1 MKKNKRTE
9 PNERLQKVLYL
20 LFHYKMMTMNV
31 KIQTVHF
38 NADSKLIEY
47 VNRKLE
53 KLNTFSDRIIQVN
66 VFLKLDNVVHTI
78 KDKIA
83 EIRVHVPRHNFF
95 VKSTSKSFEESF
107 DDAFETMVAQ
117 IKKSKEKKAA

>member
-1 MKKNKRTE
+1 
-9 PNERLQKVLYL
+9 
-20 LFHYKMMTMNV
+20 MNV
-31 KIQTVHF
+31 KIQSVHF
-38 NADSKLIEY
+38 DADSKLIEY

-53 KLNTFSDRIIQVN
+53 KLKNFSDRIIQVN
-66 VFLKLDNVVHTI
+66 VFLKLDNVVHNI

-107 DDAFETMVAQ
+107 DNAFDSMVTQ
-117 IKKSKEKKAA
+117 IKRNKEKQAA